1 MADRDKFEKIVS
13 NMVDKA
19 NRKRDT
25 KQQHT
30 DPGITLKTRQH
41 SGDHF
46 QSNNA
51 DSQKFEEGTK
61 SSQDSL
67 PISFGAEDYFNE
79 GNTETIPVKTTE
91 TINLLRGYRHLKNEL
106 KQIPKEERSAYLRFI
121 DVEECIKKGHEILM
135 KDVMDKDRTVP
146 GKCSAIQRAT
156 KFNGKTYHYPYYK
169 TEDVA

>member
-51 DSQKFEEGTK
+51 DSQNSKK
-61 SSQDSL
+61 
-67 PISFGAEDYFNE
+67 
-79 GNTETIPVKTTE
+79 
-91 TINLLRGYRHLKNEL
+91 EL
-106 KQIPKEERSAYLRFI
+106 KVHKTVYQFHLVQKTISMREIQKQYLSI
-121 DVEECIKKGHEILM
+121 
-135 KDVMDKDRTVP
+135 
-146 GKCSAIQRAT
+146 
-156 KFNGKTYHYPYYK
+156 YYA
-169 TEDVA
+169 DIVI